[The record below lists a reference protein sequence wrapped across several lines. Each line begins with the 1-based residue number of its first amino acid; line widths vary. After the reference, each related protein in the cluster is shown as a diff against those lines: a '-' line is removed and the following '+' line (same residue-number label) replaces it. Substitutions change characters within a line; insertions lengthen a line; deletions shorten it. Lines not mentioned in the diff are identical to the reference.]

1 MKNKKAI
8 IFGVTGQDGSYLA
21 ELLLKKG
28 YDVWGTSRDA
38 DKSKLI
44 NLKKLGIY
52 QKITIVTIA
61 NDNFN
66 NLSTL

>member
-21 ELLLKKG
+21 ELLASKKG

-52 QKITIVTIA
+52 QKITICI
-61 NDNFN
+61 
-66 NLSTL
+66 SYSKR